1 MSQDKE
7 LHGDK
12 ILGEFKKVKESE
24 LIKNIKGDNIDYNSI
39 QTTALFEQQ
48 IESLKNDRELKK
60 DTQKF
65 IKIVLSFC
73 VGVTLFIILLNAV
86 SKFFVN
92 KELYSEWFLS
102 VLIGSQL
109 IILPFSLLFI
119 VAKHLFP
126 NKDK

>member
-7 LHGDK
+7 LHGNK
-12 ILGEFKKVKESE
+12 ILEESKVKESE
-24 LIKNIKGDNIDYNSI
+24 LIKNIKGDNIDYSSV

-60 DTQKF
+60 DAQKF

-73 VGVTLFIILLNAV
+73 VGVTLSLIVLNAA
-86 SKFFVN
+86 SKFFAN

-126 NKDK
+126 NQDK